1 LVDAPF
7 QNPAEGSVVEV
18 EVTDPGH
25 PLFGR
30 RFPLVSVSRPS
41 ASDGG
46 HVLVAYQ
53 DRMLLKLP
61 VAATS
66 LAPWLPRG
74 VPSKLTVEA
83 MLELI
88 ALMTED
94 SGEVPCLSGLN
105 ASGRASPRR
114 CGARSP
120 KMSPHSSRR

>member
-30 RFPLVSVSRPS
+30 RFPLVSVSRLR
-41 ASDGG
+41 ASGGG
-46 HVLVAYQ
+46 HAFVAYQ

-66 LAPWLPRG
+66 LAPRLPGG

-83 MLELI
+83 MQELI
-88 ALMTED
+88 ALTED
-94 SGEVPCLSGLN
+94 SGEVPCSSGLN
-105 ASGRASPRR
+105 ASGHASPRR

-120 KMSPHSSRR
+120 RMSAHSSRR